1 MIDLARRKAAQNIPI
16 VPWLSA
22 KPDCKEGRFIQI
34 GNSLLLSKAFQQLT
48 AGAQLAYL
56 CMSMESGG
64 KMEFMF
70 PRSVGPKYGM
80 STASVPRYIKEL
92 SDAGFIAVEESGRT
106 TRTPSKYRFSSA
118 WKGAIST

>member
-22 KPDCKEGRFIQI
+22 KPNCKDGRFIQI

-64 KMEFMF
+64 KMDFQF
-70 PRSVGPKYGM
+70 PKSALRKYGL
-80 STASVPRYIKEL
+80 SETSGARYIKEL
-92 SDAGFIAVEESGRT
+92 IAAGFIEIAESGRT
-106 TRTPSKYRFSSA
+106 TRTPNRYCFSFQ
-118 WKGAIST
+118 WKDEK